1 MWFDYKK
8 AFDSVPHSWIIKALE
23 LAKVPKQLI
32 DNITTLK
39 QFWNTEVTLQTEN
52 ETLTTEQIS
61 YLTGILQGDSLSLI
75 LFELCTNPLSFLLNK
90 NSEGY
95 RIGTPSSE
103 RTTMLSHL
111 VFVDDLK
118 TFAPKLVDAL
128 CQLEIIT
135 TFSND
140 IGMSFG
146 GDKCAYMHIN
156 NGKRKVRGETINM
169 NGLELREL
177 EMNESYKYLGQD
189 EDISFK
195 GALNK
200 ERVTK
205 EYYRRVRKV
214 WNSELYCRN
223 KITAHNTF
231 AVPVL
236 VPTFGI
242 LDWTK
247 KEVED
252 IDIKTR
258 KMLTQG
264 GNFHRNSSVDRLYSS
279 RKEGGRGL
287 SSVSDIFIS
296 RIVSISEHLK
306 ERSTRHRYLHEVLR
320 HEQQRIV
327 RLGSELCTVTK
338 VTPEENPNPKKTSGE
353 VRDALKTE
361 RENA

>member
-32 DNITTLK
+32 DNITALK
-39 QFWNTEVTLQTEN
+39 QFWNTEVNLQTET
-52 ETLTTEQIS
+52 ETLTTEQIL

-95 RIGTPSSE
+95 SIGTSSSE
-103 RTTMLSHL
+103 RTTRLSHL

-118 TFAPKLVDAL
+118 TYAPKLTDAL
-128 CQLEIIT
+128 CQLDIIT

-146 GDKCAYMHIN
+146 SDKCAYMYIQ
-156 NGKRKVRGETINM
+156 NGKRKIRGEALRM

-195 GALNK
+195 GELNK
-200 ERVTK
+200 ERVMK
-205 EYYRRVRKV
+205 EYYRRVRKI
-214 WNSELYCRN
+214 WSSELYSRN
-223 KITAHNTF
+223 KVTAHNTF

-247 KEVED
+247 KEIED
-252 IDIKTR
+252 VDVKTR

-264 GNFHRNSSVDRLYSS
+264 G
-279 RKEGGRGL
+279 
-287 SSVSDIFIS
+287 
-296 RIVSISEHLK
+296 
-306 ERSTRHRYLHEVLR
+306 
-320 HEQQRIV
+320 
-327 RLGSELCTVTK
+327 ELPQK
-338 VTPEENPNPKKTSGE
+338 
-353 VRDALKTE
+353 
-361 RENA
+361 